1 MGTTTDGTTTTEV
14 APDSS
19 LAGSTSTPPADILL
33 ANGLSDEILIGIQI
47 KEKSNNKVGLK
58 ALGVDH

>member
-47 KEKSNNKVGLK
+47 KGKSKNKGGLK
-58 ALGVDH
+58 ALGVNH